1 MLAVISPAKK
11 LNFERTAVTRS
22 SQPDFLAQADKLAKS
37 ARRLT
42 RSKLAATMK
51 LSASLADLNYLRFQ
65 AFSDSPP
72 RDHTKQAALAFNG
85 DTYIG
90 LDAPSWDADDLDY
103 AQDHL
108 RILSGLYG
116 LLRPLDLMQPYRL
129 EMGARFSPPRRKDLY
144 DFWGDQITDALSDVL
159 SGHDEK
165 TVINLASNE
174 YFKSVRPAKLQGR
187 IITPAFRDERDGESR
202 IIGFFAKQARG
213 MMARYIVQNRISNP
227 DDLKD
232 FELGGYQ
239 YRPAQSNGDAWVFAR
254 EQPVL
259 NGKVAA

>member
-11 LNFERTAVTRS
+11 LNFEQTPIARY
-22 SQPDFLAQADKLAKS
+22 SQPDFLAQAGKLAK
-37 ARRLT
+37 AAGRLS
-42 RSKLAATMK
+42 RPKLAATMK
-51 LSASLADLNYLRFQ
+51 LSAPLADLNYLRFQ

-85 DTYIG
+85 DTYVG
-90 LDAPSWDADDLDY
+90 LDAASWDEADLDY

-165 TVINLASNE
+165 TIINLASNE
-174 YFKSVRPAKLQGR
+174 YFKSVRPAKLKGR
-187 IITPAFRDERDGESR
+187 IITPAFREDRDGESR

-213 MMARYIVQNRISNP
+213 MMARYIVQNRIKDP
-227 DDLKD
+227 EDLKNFD
-232 FELGGYQ
+232 LGGYQ
-239 YRPAQSNGDAWVFAR
+239 YRAALSNGDAWVFTR
-254 EQPVL
+254 PQPAGVGV
-259 NGKVAA
+259 N